1 MNNRLQLLLSLSRFC
16 RMTTTQQVIQRRK
29 FATTNSDVNHSVRDL
44 SSAFFRT
51 DTSNP
56 AEHND
61 LHHGLFYR
69 IPNDIANR
77 LFLLG
82 GFDKCQQ
89 ETIKIF
95 QETAIMIRKPALEVI
110 DYLRRTDFNRPPNSY
125 VLYGPIGS
133 GKTFTLNHILHYGF
147 TQKFILLNCTR
158 PTDWINY
165 PQEQTVSATNSKRI
179 DTPLD
184 AAIWLQSF
192 KAQNM
197 SLLDELKLT
206 SLNRYT
212 WSQREHTEPGDPI
225 QSIIDHGINRIKHAS
240 DCMAVLL
247 KELKL
252 NSAQGNCRLLIVADK
267 VNAFYE
273 LSRLRFPDRTF
284 VNVDDITIA
293 RAFKKL
299 FRKDWQ
305 NGAIVAA
312 VCKKLVVPYRLLPI
326 SGIPKKEKDRDRTY
340 KQWGPFTVKHLSDY
354 PKALLTDQGFQD
366 FDPFIPIE
374 CGKYD
379 EKEFHSCMD
388 YYQDRKWLQ
397 RIESKTDEGQD
408 EIRFLSGMNPGQVF
422 HLCSDI

>member
-1 MNNRLQLLLSLSRFC
+1 MNNHLKLLSSLESNTCFSEQQPDYLSR
-16 RMTTTQQVIQRRK
+16 
-29 FATTNSDVNHSVRDL
+29 
-44 SSAFFRT
+44 AFFRT
-51 DTSNP
+51 DLSNP

-82 GFDKCQQ
+82 GFDKLQQ
-89 ETIKIF
+89 ETLKVF

-110 DYLRRTDFNRPPNSY
+110 DYLRRTDFTKPPNSY

-133 GKTFTLNHILHYGF
+133 GKTFSLNHILHYGF
-147 TQKFILLNCTR
+147 MEKFILINCTR
-158 PTDWINY
+158 PTDWINW
-165 PQEQTVSATNSKRI
+165 PQEQAQSTTKVKRI

-184 AAIWLQSF
+184 AAIWLQTF

-197 SLLDELKLT
+197 TILDELKLT

-225 QSIIDHGINRIKHAS
+225 QSIIEHGINRINHAS

-252 NSAQGNCRLLIVADK
+252 NSAKGNCRLMVVVDK
-267 VNAFYE
+267 ANAFYE
-273 LSRLRFPDRTF
+273 PSRLRFPDRTF
-284 VNVDDITIA
+284 ATVDDITIA

-305 NGAIVAA
+305 NGAIVAS
-312 VCKKLVVPYRLLPI
+312 VCKKLVVPYRLLSI
-326 SGIPKKEKDRDRTY
+326 SGIPKKENDRDRTY
-340 KQWGPFTVKHLSDY
+340 KQWGPFNVKHLSDY
-354 PKALLTDQGFQD
+354 PKSLLTDQ
-366 FDPFIPIE
+366 
-374 CGKYD
+374 
-379 EKEFHSCMD
+379 
-388 YYQDRKWLQ
+388 DRQWLQ
-397 RIESKTDEGQD
+397 RPISKTDDGQN

-422 HLCSDI
+422 HICSDL